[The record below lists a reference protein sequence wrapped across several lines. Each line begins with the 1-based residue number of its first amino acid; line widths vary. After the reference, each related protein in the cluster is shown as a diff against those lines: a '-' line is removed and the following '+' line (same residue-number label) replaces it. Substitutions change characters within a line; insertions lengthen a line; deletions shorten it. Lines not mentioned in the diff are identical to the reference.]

1 MRLNVWGDNTSAVN
15 TKSKLYR
22 GDGIK
27 KTITIALEVE
37 SDDEYMMSDEFIK
50 TDLEREINC
59 ASNFYDVVS
68 INIISDTN

>member
-1 MRLNVWGDNTSAVN
+1 M
-15 TKSKLYR
+15 
-22 GDGIK
+22 K